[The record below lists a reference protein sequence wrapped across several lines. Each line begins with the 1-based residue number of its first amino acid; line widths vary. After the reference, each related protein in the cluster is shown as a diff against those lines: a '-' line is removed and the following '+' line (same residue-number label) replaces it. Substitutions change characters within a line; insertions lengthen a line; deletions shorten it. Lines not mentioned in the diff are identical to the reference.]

1 MLLQPGGAVCQD
13 TGIIGGQ
20 QVQET
25 LVAGLCVELQQCSIY
40 IFTESI
46 SAAAA
51 THLVQV
57 ANEETFEALY
67 LLLVS
72 LCQVVQ
78 VSKFMKWWMATRER
92 GRGGKEQRIK
102 RDQLP
107 YIQQSFPKTGIRKNS
122 I

>member
-1 MLLQPGGAVCQD
+1 M
-13 TGIIGGQ
+13 
-20 QVQET
+20 
-25 LVAGLCVELQQCSIY
+25 AGLCVELQQCSIY
-40 IFTESI
+40 IFTETI
-46 SAAAA
+46 SAVAA

-78 VSKFMKWWMATRER
+78 VSKLMKWWMATCER

-107 YIQQSFPKTGIRKNS
+107 YIQLSFPKMGIRKKKIIKYIYFKGSDMN
-122 I
+122 